1 MEQTHT
7 QTLVSNIVTREHK
20 AKWTERTCNINA
32 DHGAVEECVCMYV
45 REEEREKGVP
55 KEGKH
60 HVPCLPSS
68 AAVSVLGV

>member
-20 AKWTERTCNINA
+20 AKWTEKTCNINA

-45 REEEREKGVP
+45 REEEREKGA
-55 KEGKH
+55 ERG
-60 HVPCLPSS
+60 
-68 AAVSVLGV
+68 